1 MFSCGSTKRKKK
13 KTIKDFPKPGN
24 EAEQIVKKQL
34 VKLESLDV
42 LLLKQAWD
50 EAETTFQELRGYNL
64 DGRLHGSRGGS
75 WLRARVLAV

>member
-1 MFSCGSTKRKKK
+1 M
-13 KTIKDFPKPGN
+13 
-24 EAEQIVKKQL
+24 
-34 VKLESLDV
+34 KLESLDV